1 MTKQIKLQDF
11 DELVR
16 ITQDIYKYSIFSG
29 FSLRIGGRNYTYAG
43 VALYRA
49 WEILSYTDGQTI
61 RGDSVIQF
69 LNLAEVLQMELEST
83 NG

>member
-16 ITQDIYKYSIFSG
+16 ITQDIYKYSMYPG
-29 FSLRIGGRNYTYAG
+29 FSFRVGGRHHDYDG
-43 VALYRA
+43 IALHRA
-49 WEILSYTDGQTI
+49 WDLLSYTDRQEI
-61 RGDSVIQF
+61 KGDSVIQF
-69 LNLAEVLQMELEST
+69 LRLAEALQMELEST